1 MYPVP
6 RYPNGI
12 RSISYRSPVGR
23 KRDSMLNC
31 LLNQSCPKWLLLL
44 CLVPV
49 STLSLAQGNEEL
61 EKRYQEKQA
70 KKFVQKIEW
79 VTSLEQ
85 AKAVAKQKNLPI
97 LAYFTRS
104 YAP

>member
-1 MYPVP
+1 ML
-6 RYPNGI
+6 
-12 RSISYRSPVGR
+12 IS
-23 KRDSMLNC
+23 
-31 LLNQSCPKWLLLL
+31 LLNSLLNYSCPKWVLLL
-44 CLVPV
+44 CLLSV
-49 STLSLAQGNEEL
+49 STVSLAQGNEEL

-79 VTSLEQ
+79 VTSMEK
-85 AKAVAKQKNLPI
+85 AKAISKQKNLPI

>member
-1 MYPVP
+1 M
-6 RYPNGI
+6 
-12 RSISYRSPVGR
+12 
-23 KRDSMLNC
+23 
-31 LLNQSCPKWLLLL
+31 
-44 CLVPV
+44 
-49 STLSLAQGNEEL
+49 SLAQGNEEL

-85 AKAVAKQKNLPI
+85 AKAVSKQKNLPI

>member
-1 MYPVP
+1 
-6 RYPNGI
+6 
-12 RSISYRSPVGR
+12 
-23 KRDSMLNC
+23 MLKCHAPKWVMVLC
-31 LLNQSCPKWLLLL
+31 LLS
-44 CLVPV
+44 V
-49 STLSLAQGNEEL
+49 STVSLAQGTEEL

-79 VTSLEQ
+79 VTSLEK
-85 AKAVAKQKNLPI
+85 AKAISKQKNLPI